1 MSFVVQ
7 SAARFF
13 PLFFPLLAA
22 STFVCFAKVGA
33 PRPYELV
40 FHLPQRSS
48 DMVPTIPHTRHQN

>member
-33 PRPYELV
+33 LV
-40 FHLPQRSS
+40 NASLRSGFS
-48 DMVPTIPHTRHQN
+48 GSASLGSAA